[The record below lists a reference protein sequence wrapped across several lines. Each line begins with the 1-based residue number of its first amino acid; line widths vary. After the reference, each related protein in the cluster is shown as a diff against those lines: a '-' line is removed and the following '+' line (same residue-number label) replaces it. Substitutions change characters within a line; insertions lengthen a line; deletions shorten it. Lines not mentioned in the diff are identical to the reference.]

1 MVVTCGVT
9 SQEEII
15 IGFVTS
21 RLPHFMAPRTVV
33 FEDLPK
39 TSTGKVH
46 KSLLKDKAKAMGS
59 LSENIT
65 ISKL

>member
-15 IGFVTS
+15 IGFVRS
-21 RLPHFMAPRTVV
+21 RLPHFMAPRIVV
-33 FEDLPK
+33 FEDFPK

-46 KSLLKDKAKAMGS
+46 KSLLKDKLG
-59 LSENIT
+59 EG
-65 ISKL
+65 